1 MNLEVNQKNLY
12 LLIPSKVSW
21 MASILANETGISLVA
36 AVKKI
41 YASETYRRLEQ
52 EETKEWHLGPVAL
65 YQSFMDQ
72 QE

>member
-52 EETKEWHLGPVAL
+52 EETKEWQLGPVAR